1 MDSTG
6 SNGWS
11 HDDHTPLSKWQ
22 LSSDILIAFAYF
34 SIPLEL
40 VYFIYRSQTAE
51 LDLEVGKIR
60 KEEETLRHV
69 HFLTDEIRS
78 SLDRNT
84 ILNTTLVEISR
95 TLKLESCNI
104 WMPKLGGEVLELKYK
119 LGYQEI
125 PPFMI
130 PVIDETVRLVCVNA
144 GATVVSSGSA
154 LARLGCLYENDD
166 GHVAAVRLP
175 LLSTASFNCSPK
187 IEEAT
192 MFAIMVLELPF
203 GRLQW
208 SKHEL
213 ELIEAVADQ
222 VVVALSHAT
231 VVEESMQ
238 ARDLLIEKNIALECA
253 KREAELAVVAR
264 NEFLAVMN
272 HEMRTP
278 MHAIIALSSLL
289 RESKLTTEQLSM
301 IDTISKSSSI
311 LSMLINDVLDFTRLE
326 AGSLCLDPQA
336 FQLSNF
342 LKEAEE
348 LVTPMAQSKKLPLS
362 MAIRGMIPSNV
373 CADSNRILQVFLNV
387 VGNSIKFTSEGH
399 IKICVYVEDA
409 DSESMPSELSSPR
422 REVKHMFLHFNV
434 EDTGIGIKASDLQ
447 RLFHKFVQADSSI
460 TRNFGGSGLGL
471 AIARKFVELM
481 GGKIRLESEGL
492 GKGSTCKFFVSLGV
506 VTDLES
512 ETLISPKKLQQGSDL
527 LGLKVLVVDDNA
539 INRIVTHRLMETI
552 GCKTTVTDSGQKCLE
567 ILMTAGPGA
576 YQILLLDLSMPEM
589 DGFTVTIEILKRFKI
604 GERPLIIALTANSDA
619 HTRQRCFDV
628 GMEGVLTKPI
638 SLEMI
643 KIELSALLENFKY
656 HGCSS

>member
-40 VYFIYRSQTAE
+40 VYFIYRSQVFPFRWVIAQFGLFIVLCGTTHLLTLWNYISNTKSSHICMTIAKVTTAIISCGTAVVLLRVIPELLDVKKREVFLIAKTAE

-130 PVIDETVRLVCVNA
+130 PVIDETVRL
-144 GATVVSSGSA
+144 
-154 LARLGCLYENDD
+154 
-166 GHVAAVRLP
+166 
-175 LLSTASFNCSPK
+175 
-187 IEEAT
+187 
-192 MFAIMVLELPF
+192 
-203 GRLQW
+203 
-208 SKHEL
+208 
-213 ELIEAVADQ
+213 

>member
-1 MDSTG
+1 MGFGRWEGLAMAMGLGIPPLTWNG
-6 SNGWS
+6 SSFSRRSRRSLHKSQRGQSAAGSGSQGQRAGKSGWRFPMKPAITAGALALLG
-11 HDDHTPLSKWQ
+11 DTAAQ
-22 LSSDILIAFAYF
+22 LQARWA
-34 SIPLEL
+34 
-40 VYFIYRSQTAE
+40 R
-51 LDLEVGKIR
+51 R
-60 KEEETLRHV
+60 KA
-69 HFLTDEIRS
+69 
-78 SLDRNT
+78 
-84 ILNTTLVEISR
+84 
-95 TLKLESCNI
+95 LESCSDVVDPSLHKQALQDASLTNHDWLRAI
-104 WMPKLGGEVLELKYK
+104 RMATYGFLLYGPGSQAWYELLDRYFQKKTTLNLSLKVVLNQIILG
-119 LGYQEI
+119 
-125 PPFMI
+125 PC
-130 PVIDETVRLVCVNA
+130 VILV
-144 GATVVSSGSA
+144 
-154 LARLGCLYENDD
+154 
-166 GHVAAVRLP
+166 
-175 LLSTASFNCSPK
+175 
-187 IEEAT
+187 I
-192 MFAIMVLELPF
+192 FAWNSLWQHRIHELPSQYKTLAIPTLVDGWKFWTPASVLNF
-203 GRLQW
+203 GVVPLQ
-208 SKHEL
+208 
-213 ELIEAVADQ
+213 ARVAFMSCCSIFWNFYLSHTMGKSNEKKGGAPEHSWICFDHVKRIHGWTTMAAHVYDPSIQ
-222 VVVALSHAT
+222 SLQTIAICEMKVEETKVQVKFWKMLVVVALSHAT

-289 RESKLTTEQLSM
+289 RESKLTTEQVSM

-373 CADSNRILQVFLNV
+373 CADSNRILQVFLN

-506 VTDLES
+506 V
-512 ETLISPKKLQQGSDL
+512 L
-527 LGLKVLVVDDNA
+527 LGF
-539 INRIVTHRLMETI
+539 
-552 GCKTTVTDSGQKCLE
+552 Q
-567 ILMTAGPGA
+567 
-576 YQILLLDLSMPEM
+576 
-589 DGFTVTIEILKRFKI
+589 
-604 GERPLIIALTANSDA
+604 GEART
-619 HTRQRCFDV
+619 
-628 GMEGVLTKPI
+628 
-638 SLEMI
+638 
-643 KIELSALLENFKY
+643 
-656 HGCSS
+656 